1 MNRLQVVLFEI
12 LCLSTLVHGSSNIS
26 INDKIS
32 SSVEIHD
39 KSNIIQRDASA
50 AVVPSSLQSSRLLR
64 GQQPIQHSIYSVNR
78 LLEEE
83 EIDVSQQDFHESSAG
98 QLVLASA
105 GALIFLLCLY
115 FFLQDCAS
123 SRCNGSKEDSKDLE
137 DGSKSDR
144 TEEVSSTDK
153 SLVSLSPSEEK
164 LDKQRSQHLRWVD
177 TEDPKPTPSSMP
189 TSSPHRIDMDGSIR
203 P

>member
-1 MNRLQVVLFEI
+1 MNMNRLQVVLFEI

-39 KSNIIQRDASA
+39 KSNINQRDASA

-83 EIDVSQQDFHESSAG
+83 EIDVSHQEFHDSSAG
-98 QLVLASA
+98 QLVLTSA
-105 GALIFLLCLY
+105 GALMFLLCLY
-115 FFLQDCAS
+115 FVLHDCAS
-123 SRCNGSKEDSKDLE
+123 SRCNGSKEEEDSKDLI
-137 DGSKSDR
+137 
-144 TEEVSSTDK
+144 
-153 SLVSLSPSEEK
+153 EK
-164 LDKQRSQHLRWVD
+164 
-177 TEDPKPTPSSMP
+177 
-189 TSSPHRIDMDGSIR
+189 
-203 P
+203 